1 MVALLS
7 LAEADP
13 PESRS
18 PDIEMTAS
26 QFAGAHWVAAFLAG
40 RTIDAEAPP
49 SEAGETREIG
59 DPILHAEMT
68 PA

>member
-18 PDIEMTAS
+18 TDIEMTAP
-26 QFAGAHWVAAFLAG
+26 QLAGAH
-40 RTIDAEAPP
+40 
-49 SEAGETREIG
+49 
-59 DPILHAEMT
+59 
-68 PA
+68 